1 MESGKEMKGKIKL
14 SEYLDYYPVS
24 FRFQFGS
31 KYFNSDDA
39 LAGLKILEESE
50 MVSEEKEN
58 TYTEDMTLYAAFN
71 DYFRIPVIDNEY
83 QEYRISKISDEDKNT
98 AVSYDTEIK
107 KSDGETED
115 YYEFNPILVLQEEN
129 ILDGETWEHPDLSGG
144 LSYIVGGDNSKT
156 SAGRT
161 ASEYNLKNRMLF
173 IVNNRTVKG
182 EPVDVSQLKDGYG
195 IYELPIEVRATATV
209 KKTRRSVTV
218 PYPKPLIEEL
228 KLVFPLNEEAE
239 YVDMSISNDHRYL
252 AVFTA
257 ADGNYFVEMI
267 DADTWISSKPVE
279 LFPETGSLTHFWG
292 EDGSLAVTDNDYHVA
307 FFEKEMGETKPGET
321 VPYRLIYSGRA
332 DADFIDTFYDSGL
345 AVAAKDGKA
354 ALVQNPLTGESA
366 NAFRNAALEC
376 AVFDQ
381 TGLLYHGVLKNNIVD
396 MGYDGKDEPEINEHT
411 ILPIPTENRI
421 EWNRE

>member
-1 MESGKEMKGKIKL
+1 MNKSVILFVTTVILSALIILFTCLFLNQQVGAAVLTEETITGDITAADNLTAGFRSDSSDSLHWINTYDYGDGKTKTLFIRGDMPVPEESSSDSIRFHGESTIPFCTNLENTLLENLQNKKIHRFYDEMQRDVMESGKEMKGKIKL

-39 LAGLKILEESE
+39 LTGLKILEENE
-50 MVSEEKEN
+50 MVSEKKEN

-182 EPVDVSQLKDGYG
+182 EPVDVSLLKDGYG

-209 KKTRRSVTV
+209 KQTRR
-218 PYPKPLIEEL
+218 
-228 KLVFPLNEEAE
+228 
-239 YVDMSISNDHRYL
+239 M
-252 AVFTA
+252 
-257 ADGNYFVEMI
+257 
-267 DADTWISSKPVE
+267 
-279 LFPETGSLTHFWG
+279 
-292 EDGSLAVTDNDYHVA
+292 
-307 FFEKEMGETKPGET
+307 
-321 VPYRLIYSGRA
+321 LIY
-332 DADFIDTFYDSGL
+332 
-345 AVAAKDGKA
+345 
-354 ALVQNPLTGESA
+354 N
-366 NAFRNAALEC
+366 
-376 AVFDQ
+376 
-381 TGLLYHGVLKNNIVD
+381 
-396 MGYDGKDEPEINEHT
+396 
-411 ILPIPTENRI
+411 
-421 EWNRE
+421 